1 MANDKVQLFEN
12 RPIRTAWVE
21 DEEEWYF
28 SVVDVVGVL
37 TEQPD
42 IDGARNY
49 WKVLKNRLK
58 EEGSQLVTNCN
69 QLKMRSPKD
78 GKRYNTDVASTEQL
92 LRLIQSIPSKKAE
105 PFKMWLA
112 HVGRERIEEVI
123 DPELTIERALDTY
136 AKKGYSGEW
145 INQRL
150 QAIQVRKEL
159 TDEWEKRGVKKGVE
173 YAILIDEI
181 SKAWS
186 GMTTREYKNYKGL
199 KKENLRDNMSTLEL
213 VLNMLAEA
221 TTTEIS
227 KQKQPESFE
236 ENRKVA
242 IKGGEAA
249 GEARLAVEKRTGK
262 PVITNKNA
270 AQLQDLVT
278 GLIETVNDKQK
289 KYIIRNMRK
298 SEISLLKDFLYE
310 AIFIPEGVEP
320 PERDIVERPELRV
333 YTDDFGSR
341 KGDNCLVADFG
352 GKVVGAVWTRIM
364 DDYGHLDD
372 ETPSFAIS
380 LYKEYRGQGIGSQ
393 LMVKM
398 LELLKR
404 QGYEKASLAVQKANY
419 AVKMYKN
426 VGFKTVDE
434 NDEEYIMVCEL

>member
-1 MANDKVQLFEN
+1 MSNDKVQLFEN
-12 RPIRTAWVE
+12 QPIRTAWIE

-105 PFKMWLA
+105 HFKLWLA

-123 DPELTIERALDTY
+123 DPE
-136 AKKGYSGEW
+136 
-145 INQRL
+145 
-150 QAIQVRKEL
+150 
-159 TDEWEKRGVKKGVE
+159 
-173 YAILIDEI
+173 
-181 SKAWS
+181 
-186 GMTTREYKNYKGL
+186 
-199 KKENLRDNMSTLEL
+199 
-213 VLNMLAEA
+213 
-221 TTTEIS
+221 
-227 KQKQPESFE
+227 SFE

-242 IKGGEAA
+242 IIGGEAA

-364 DDYGHLDD
+364 DDYGHVDD

-380 LYKEYRGQGIGSQ
+380 LYKEYRGQGVGSQ